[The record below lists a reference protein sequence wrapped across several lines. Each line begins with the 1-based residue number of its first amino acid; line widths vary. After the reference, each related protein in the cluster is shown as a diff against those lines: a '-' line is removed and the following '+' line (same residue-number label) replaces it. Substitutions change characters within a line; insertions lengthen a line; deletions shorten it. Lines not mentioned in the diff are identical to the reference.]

1 MITADREAASITRL
15 EMSTI
20 QKEVTILNECT
31 NENTT
36 AIDERF
42 NVLEADSRQK
52 ELSLAEFTKSVTD

>member
-15 EMSTI
+15 EISTI
-20 QKEVTILNECT
+20 RKEVTILNECT

-42 NVLEADSRQK
+42 KVLEADSRQK
-52 ELSLAEFTKSVTD
+52 ELTLAEFTKSVTD

>member
-20 QKEVTILNECT
+20 RKEVTLLNECT

-42 NVLEADSRQK
+42 KVLEADSRQK